1 MKCSKYYFINML
13 DTAILYQYY
22 VARMFVQVTKCK
34 HGQHSYLTYLVR
46 ESFRTPKGPRSRTIC
61 NITALPPDTRELIA
75 QSLRGQSFL
84 PSDQLDLAEALSF
97 GGLAVLHQFWDQLG
111 LERLFEGLNNPRAA
125 GLLKAMIFGRV
136 LFPSSKLALVDHARG
151 TLLAAACGLDQATED
166 FDEDDLY
173 EAMDQLTGRWVGME
187 KRLYTTGF
195 PQGVSLVLYDLTS
208 VYFEGDG
215 PSGISHYGHSRD
227 HRSDRPQVILAVA
240 ADARGVPIHLEVLR
254 GNRGDTTTLRGL
266 LTTLRRRFGIKEAVF
281 VFDGGMSS
289 KINLEA
295 VESLK
300 LKYVTRLGAA
310 TLDQLIEQ
318 LPADQ
323 SPELWDRT
331 ELMEIVRADK
341 RYVIAGGPW
350 RQQRDQ
356 ERRQVRLAKAEAE
369 LKRMAAVKRK
379 QVNAQKL
386 ASQVG
391 RALQRLKAHK
401 YFDYSV
407 DSHGQLQ
414 WSRRADWI
422 QAERVRDGLYL
433 LATNTTAQEVPAT
446 GVLAHYKNLQ
456 EVEDAFCHLK
466 SYLRVRPMFHRRPDR
481 VRNHVRI
488 CFIAYW
494 LSAKLELQWRQKDQ
508 TIEVHNLLRQLQ
520 CIRLGRLELGGKTF
534 KTVVTH
540 VPKVL
545 NATLDKLGLMPLFA
559 APPAWATAYCS
570 K

>member
-1 MKCSKYYFINML
+1 
-13 DTAILYQYY
+13 
-22 VARMFVQVTKCK
+22 MFVQITKCK
-34 HGQHSYLTYLVR
+34 RGQHLYLTYLVR
-46 ESFRTPKGPRSRTIC
+46 ESFRTPEGPRSRTVC
-61 NITALPPDTRELIA
+61 NITALPSETRDLIA
-75 QSLRGQSFL
+75 LSLRGQSL
-84 PSDQLDLAEALSF
+84 VPGDQLELAQALSF
-97 GGLAVLHQFWDQLG
+97 GGLAVLRQSWDHL
-111 LERLFEGLNNPRAA
+111 LLDRLFEGITDPHVV
-125 GLLKAMIFGRV
+125 GLLKAMVFGRV

-151 TLLAAACGLDQATED
+151 TLLASACGLDQATET

-173 EAMDQLTGRWVGME
+173 AAMDQLTGRWVNME
-187 KRLYTTGF
+187 KQLFTQGF

-215 PSGISHYGHSRD
+215 PNRMSRYGHSRD

-240 ADARGVPIHLEVLR
+240 TDAQGIPLHLEVLR
-254 GNRGDTTTLRGL
+254 GNRADTTTLQGL

-295 VESLK
+295 VEALH

-331 ELMEIVRADK
+331 QLMEIVRADK

-356 ERRQVRLAKAEAE
+356 ERRQARLAKAEEE
-369 LKRMAAVKRK
+369 LKRLAAVERK
-379 QVNAQKL
+379 KVNPQKL

-391 RALQRLKAHK
+391 RTLQRLKAHK
-401 YFDYSV
+401 YFDYTV
-407 DSHGQLQ
+407 DPKGQLQ
-414 WSRRADWI
+414 WNRRTDSI
-422 QAERVRDGLYL
+422 QAETVRDGLYL
-433 LATNTTAQEVPAT
+433 LSTNTTSQEVPAA

-481 VRNHVRI
+481 VRNHVRL

-494 LSAKLELQWRQKDQ
+494 LSARLDQQWRKRDE

-534 KTVVTH
+534 KTVVTQ
-540 VPKVL
+540 VPKDL
-545 NATLDKLGLMPLFA
+545 NATLEKLGLMTLFA
-559 APPAWATAYCS
+559 APPVWATGDCS

>member
-1 MKCSKYYFINML
+1 
-13 DTAILYQYY
+13 
-22 VARMFVQVTKCK
+22 MFVQVTKCK